1 MELITH
7 SLAGVIIQII
17 CFKFLIFPLNL
28 ILTMIFAFFSH
39 FVIDT
44 LAKLTYHTPESRK
57 EDKFWLIW
65 HILILTSSTAII
77 VVFIVPFWL
86 GILLANL
93 IDIWDWL
100 ILRTIRNRKRKK
112 NPESNWANLNKYFIH
127 NIIDW
132 IREKPC
138 SWLPNLNYKKY
149 GIIVEIIFIVFLS
162 ILILVFL

>member
-1 MELITH
+1 M
-7 SLAGVIIQII
+7 V
-17 CFKFLIFPLNL
+17 
-28 ILTMIFAFFSH
+28 FAFFSH

-65 HILILTSSTAII
+65 HIIILISSATVII
-77 VVFIVPFWL
+77 LFIVPFWL
-86 GILLANL
+86 GILFANL
-93 IDIWDWL
+93 VDIWDWI

-112 NPESNWANLNKYFIH
+112 NRESNWANLNKYFIH

-138 SWLPNLNYKKY
+138 SWVPNLNYKRY
-149 GIIVEIIFIVFLS
+149 GIIVEIIFIIFLL
-162 ILILVFL
+162 ILIWIFL